1 MKLFT
6 AWQMQHWDAYTIK
19 HQQISSLD
27 LMERASQACTDWIIQ
42 HHLASQPIKIF
53 CGKGNNGGDGLAIA
67 RQLLAAGTGAIIFI
81 AEFGGSGTP
90 DFQQNLTRLRSLTT
104 DIHYLQSAEQFP
116 KIDEEDVVIDAL
128 FGFGLNRP
136 LTGLYQQLV
145 QYINDYAKRV
155 IAIDVP
161 SGLFTDEPSKGNT
174 IIRATY
180 TLTFQSLKL
189 CFVAA
194 ENADY
199 FGEVVVLPIGLEKK
213 YEEEE
218 DAIYEMVSEELVAGM
233 YKPRKSFSHKG
244 TFGHALLI
252 AGDTGKMGAAVM
264 CAKACL
270 RSGVGLLTCAIPE
283 QEFAVLQITTAEAMV
298 ISRNETPEVSKYDSI
313 GIGPGMGTAE
323 ETAALVLNVIDQ
335 YKKPLLLDA
344 DALNI
349 TGKHREWLSLLPPNS
364 IITPHPK
371 EFDRLFDDSSNDF
384 ERMQKALDASAQ
396 YHIIIILKGHYT
408 LIAHQGK
415 GYFNTTG
422 NAGMA
427 TGGSGDT
434 LSGIITALLAQ
445 HYPPLDAAILGVYV
459 HGLSGDLCLEEESYE
474 SLLPTDMIGKLGR
487 AFKNISTKKRI

>member
-19 HQQISSLD
+19 HQQISSLE

-42 HHLASQPIKIF
+42 QNFANRNIKIF

-67 RQLLAAGTGAIIFI
+67 RQLLTNGTGAVVYI
-81 AEFGGSGTP
+81 AAFGATGTP
-90 DFQQNLTRLRSLTT
+90 DFQQNLARLRSLTT

-116 KIDEEDVVIDAL
+116 AINEEDIVIDAL

-145 QYINDYAKRV
+145 EHINNYAKQV

-161 SGLFTDEPSKGNT
+161 SGLFTDETSNNNT
-174 IIRATY
+174 IIKATY

-194 ENADY
+194 ENAAY
-199 FGEVVVLPIGLEKK
+199 FGEVIVLPIGLENK
-213 YEEEE
+213 YEDDET
-218 DAIYEMVSEELVAGM
+218 AIYEMVSEEMIVNL
-233 YKPRKSFSHKG
+233 YKPRKAFSHKG
-244 TFGHALLI
+244 TYGHALLI
-252 AGDTGKMGAAVM
+252 AGNTGKMGAAVM

-270 RSGVGLLTCAIPE
+270 RSGVGLLTCAIPRE
-283 QEFAVLQITTAEAMV
+283 EFAVLQTTTAEAMV
-298 ISRNETPEVSKYDSI
+298 INRKEIPDISKYDAI
-313 GIGPGMGTAE
+313 GIGPGLGTADE
-323 ETAALVLNVIDQ
+323 MITLLLNVVER
-335 YKKPLLLDA
+335 YKQPMLLDA

-349 TGKHREWLSLLPPNS
+349 IARHTDLLQLLPKHA

-371 EFDRLFDDSSNDF
+371 EFDRLFGESSNDF
-384 ERMQKALDASAQ
+384 ERMQKAIDASVQ
-396 YHIIIILKGHYT
+396 YNIIIVLKGHYT
-408 LIAHQGK
+408 LIANEGK

-427 TGGSGDT
+427 TGGSGDI

-445 HYPPLDAAILGVYV
+445 QYSPFGAAILGVYV
-459 HGLSGDLCLEEESYE
+459 HGLAGDWCLEEQSYE
-474 SLLPTDMIGKLGR
+474 SLLPTDMVEKLGK
-487 AFKNISTKKRI
+487 AFKQISNKKEA

>member
-19 HQQISSLD
+19 HQQISSLE

-42 HHLASQPIKIF
+42 HPFAQYSIKIF

-67 RQLLAAGTGAIIFI
+67 RQLLAAGTGVVVFI
-81 AEFGGSGTP
+81 AEFGATGTP
-90 DFQQNLTRLRSLTT
+90 DFQQNLARLRSLTT

-116 KIDEEDVVIDAL
+116 HINEEDVVIDAL

-136 LTGLYQQLV
+136 LTGLYRQLV
-145 QYINDYAKRV
+145 QHINNSARQV

-161 SGLFTDEPSKGNT
+161 SGLFTDEPSKNNT
-174 IIRATY
+174 IIKATY

-194 ENADY
+194 ENAAY
-199 FGEVVVLPIGLEKK
+199 FGEVVVLSIGLEKE
-213 YEEEE
+213 YEDEEMATYQMVRE
-218 DAIYEMVSEELVAGM
+218 EMIADL
-233 YKPRKSFSHKG
+233 YKPRKAFSHKG
-244 TFGHALLI
+244 TYGHALLI
-252 AGDTGKMGAAVM
+252 AGNTGKMGAAVM

-270 RSGVGLLTCAIPE
+270 RSGVGLLTCAVPE
-283 QEFAVLQITTAEAMV
+283 EEFAILQTTVAEAMV
-298 ISRNETPEVSKYDSI
+298 INRNETPDVSKYSAI
-313 GIGPGMGTAE
+313 GMGPGLGTE
-323 ETAALVLNVIDQ
+323 EVMAALIQNVIAQ
-335 YKKPLLLDA
+335 YKHPMLLDA

-349 TGKHREWLSLLPPNS
+349 IAKHKDWLSLLPQHS

-371 EFDRLFDDSSNDF
+371 EFDRLFGESSNDF
-384 ERMQKALDASAQ
+384 ERMQKAIDASVQ
-396 YHIIIILKGHYT
+396 YPIIIVLKGHYT
-408 LIAHQGK
+408 LIAHEGK

-445 HYPPLDAAILGVYV
+445 QYPPFSAAILGVYV
-459 HGLSGDLCLEEESYE
+459 HGLSGDVCLEEQSYE
-474 SLLPTDMIGKLGR
+474 SLLPTDMIEKLGK
-487 AFKNISTKKRI
+487 AFKQISIKKGI